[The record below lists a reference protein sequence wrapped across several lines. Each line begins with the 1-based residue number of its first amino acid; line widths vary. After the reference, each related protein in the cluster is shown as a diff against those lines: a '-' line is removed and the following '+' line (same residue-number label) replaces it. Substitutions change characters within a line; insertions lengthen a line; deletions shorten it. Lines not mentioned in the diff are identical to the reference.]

1 MKITTRYIV
10 GIVILVVGLFAIL
23 LIRPS
28 RFVWT
33 PTFAHEDKNPL
44 GCFVFD
50 SVMVQ
55 TMPRGYKATSFTMK
69 SKTSSP
75 ITATTSMTP
84 STIGRSTRTP
94 MAPNATVF
102 PVASPIP
109 MPTTAYTKRSSP
121 VLSISILLLQS
132 IAAIT
137 S

>member
-33 PTFAHEDKNPL
+33 PTFAHEDKNPF

-55 TMPRGYKATSFTMK
+55 TMPRGYKATGATLRE
-69 SKTSSP
+69 TVADSSSNNVLIVARDGKLTDAN
-75 ITATTSMTP
+75 ITDIKRLLDRG
-84 STIGRSTRTP
+84 STVMLVGRRHLRRQQRRQG
-94 MAPNATVF
+94 F
-102 PVASPIP
+102 W
-109 MPTTAYTKRSSP
+109 SP
-121 VLSISILLLQS
+121 VHYLRQLLLQ
-132 IAAIT
+132 
-137 S
+137 